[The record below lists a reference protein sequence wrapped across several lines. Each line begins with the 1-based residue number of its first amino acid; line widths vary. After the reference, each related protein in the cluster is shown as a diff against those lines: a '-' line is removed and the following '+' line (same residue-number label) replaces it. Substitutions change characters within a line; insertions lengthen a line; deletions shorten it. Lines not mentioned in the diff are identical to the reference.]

1 MDKIAYTFGI
11 ILLIFIYNK
20 TYFYFNKKKV
30 VFYDYFQK
38 FIYFSLIVFGLL
50 FFFRANIYLTH
61 TFIQSLIGLYL
72 ITFFSIFFTVSLKSY
87 ESPTDLMYKFLK
99 KKTNFKKLYLFLKKK
114 KIVSSRI
121 KDLKNQKLIY
131 ENKSIISLSS
141 LGLNFCR
148 VYFFL
153 MKFFNIK
160 CKG

>member
-1 MDKIAYTFGI
+1 
-11 ILLIFIYNK
+11 
-20 TYFYFNKKKV
+20 
-30 VFYDYFQK
+30 
-38 FIYFSLIVFGLL
+38 
-50 FFFRANIYLTH
+50 
-61 TFIQSLIGLYL
+61 
-72 ITFFSIFFTVSLKSY
+72 
-87 ESPTDLMYKFLK
+87 MYKFLK

-153 MKFFNIK
+153 MKFLNIK